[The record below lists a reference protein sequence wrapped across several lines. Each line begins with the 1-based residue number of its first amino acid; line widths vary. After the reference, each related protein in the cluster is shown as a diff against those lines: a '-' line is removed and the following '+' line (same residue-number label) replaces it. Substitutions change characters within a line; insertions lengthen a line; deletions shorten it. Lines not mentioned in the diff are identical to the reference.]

1 MKSLISYLGCG
12 RLYIKPTLVEFRVT
26 KILDLDEKILP
37 EGLRPTF
44 SLFCSDIH
52 QNKENFFNKYLL
64 QGAKLKNYQDFI
76 KVFTLVKEKAHFKPE
91 GLAQIKQIKSGM
103 NTLRASLSKLS
114 GGR

>member
-37 EGLRPTF
+37 
-44 SLFCSDIH
+44 
-52 QNKENFFNKYLL
+52 FFNKYLL